1 MGKIRPQI
9 SMRLSASDLEA
20 DPSEVFQ
27 KIEKLGE
34 GSYGSVYKAMHNR
47 TGEIVAIKEVA
58 MEDDLDEIIIE
69 INIMKQLSD
78 PYIVNYYGNYL
89 LQNELWIIMEYCG
102 SGSVADLMSV
112 CKECLTEEQIASIM
126 CDTLKGLDYL
136 HRNNKIHR
144 DIKAGNIL
152 INDEG
157 LAKLADFGVSGQL
170 KDDDAKRNTVIGTPY
185 WMAPE
190 VILEIGYGCEV
201 DIWSLGITCIEMADS
216 RPPLCNIHPMRAL
229 FAIPSKPPPTLTSPE
244 EWSDEF
250 NSFIAACLVKD
261 AADRPPA
268 ITLLEHPFVNK
279 THSRTPLLEM
289 MERAARI
296 IEEKGRNFD
305 SDEDESDSDEDYT
318 STMARVGGGDDDD
331 DDDTG
336 TMVRGGGGSSSAM
349 PDNLEDITP
358 EYLVK
363 INSRKQADILN
374 RMPLDALKALLSQI
388 DASMT
393 REVSFINEKYA
404 KKRSPLEV
412 VLRSRVD
419 DNAEA

>member
-1 MGKIRPQI
+1 M
-9 SMRLSASDLEA
+9 
-20 DPSEVFQ
+20 
-27 KIEKLGE
+27 
-34 GSYGSVYKAMHNR
+34 
-47 TGEIVAIKEVA
+47 
-58 MEDDLDEIIIE
+58 DEIIIE

-419 DNAEA
+419 DKADA